1 MRRRSFVKAAE
12 PNALQAK
19 ALRDAGCRRIFE
31 DATRREIHESV
42 ISGRKTGAEMAL
54 LYNQRPDHVTHRR
67 RPPHRSG
74 LACSFEQIVW

>member
-42 ISGRKTGAEMAL
+42 ISGRKTVHL
-54 LYNQRPDHVTHRR
+54 LVKIAAGEDAYAPE
-67 RPPHRSG
+67 P
-74 LACSFEQIVW
+74 QIVMVP